1 MLMLMLAPLAD
12 NRRKKNYKEKPTVKE
27 KKAYFFAIRR
37 GRGKK
42 KEAQLQYTNDFV
54 KKKKGTLFLHGKTN
68 SQGS

>member
-42 KEAQLQYTNDFV
+42 
-54 KKKKGTLFLHGKTN
+54 
-68 SQGS
+68 GSITIHKRFC